1 MGDSLITI
9 IAIFLAAI
17 LMFVF
22 PLMAVSE
29 RTDDISQLAVETS
42 TTEFVDNIRNTGKL
56 TLDNYSKYIEE
67 ITATGNSYDVEMEIQ
82 ILDENPGVKTTQAE
96 TTKIGE
102 NVYYTL
108 YDSQIK
114 DRLGIGSNTNAK
126 KQITLKEGDIVS
138 VTVKNTNTTI
148 AQTLRNFFYRIAGND
163 TYQVAAQHAGMVTV
177 KMQPC
182 GWLSV
187 RRMLPPCASAMDLQR
202 ARPSPMLLLLS
213 ATVFFPQ

>member
-42 TTEFVDNIRNTGKL
+42 TTEFVDNVRNTGKL
-56 TLDNYSKYIEE
+56 TLDNYSKFIDE

-82 ILDENPGVKTTQAE
+82 VLDENPGVKTTQAE

-114 DRLGIGSNTNAK
+114 ERLGIDSTDNTTNK
-126 KQITLKEGDIVS
+126 HQITLKEGDMVS

-148 AQTLRNFFYRIAGND
+148 AQIIRNFLYRIAGND
-163 TYQVAAQHAGMVTV
+163 TYQIAAQHGGIVTV
-177 KMQPC
+177 NGTK
-182 GWLSV
+182 
-187 RRMLPPCASAMDLQR
+187 
-202 ARPSPMLLLLS
+202 
-213 ATVFFPQ
+213 